1 MEPLNAKKTMKAV
14 FCTKY
19 GAPEVLQVK
28 EVNKPAPQDD
38 EILIKVYA
46 TSVTSGDCRVRGF
59 KSPFLYRLPMRLF
72 LGITRPRQP
81 ILGVELAGEV
91 EAVGKHVTKFNIG
104 DTVYAFTGM
113 RFGAHAQYVCLSEM
127 DLVTHKPANISYEE
141 AAAVLFGGSTALHFF
156 RKGHLQSGQKVLIYG
171 ASGAVGTS
179 AVQLAKHFGAEV
191 TAVCSTSNVEWV
203 RVLGADYVID
213 YALQDFTKTGERYD
227 IILDAVGKTSKTH
240 ARKAL
245 APNGKFVS
253 VEGQGVARV
262 RVEDLL
268 FLKELIEDGEL
279 KGVVDRSYPLEQ
291 IAEAHRYVDQGH
303 KKGNV
308 VIAMQ

>member
-1 MEPLNAKKTMKAV
+1 MKPLNATKTMKAV

-38 EILIKVYA
+38 EILIKVHA

-72 LGITRPRQP
+72 LGITKPRQP
-81 ILGVELAGEV
+81 ILGVELTGEV
-91 EAVGKHVTKFNIG
+91 EAVGKDVKKFNIG
-104 DTVYAFTGM
+104 DSVYAFTGM
-113 RFGAHAQYVCLSEM
+113 RFGAYAEYVCLSEK

-141 AAAVLFGGSTALHFF
+141 AAAVLFGGTTALHFF
-156 RKGHLQSGQKVLIYG
+156 RKGPLQSGQKVLIYG
-171 ASGAVGTS
+171 ASGSVGAA
-179 AVQLAKHFGAEV
+179 AVQLAKHFGADV
-191 TAVCSTSNVEWV
+191 TGVCSTSNVEWV
-203 RVLGADYVID
+203 GALGADHVID
-213 YALQDFTKTGERYD
+213 YTLHNFAETGERYD
-227 IILDAVGKTSKTH
+227 IILDAVGKTTKAH

-245 APNGKFVS
+245 APNGTFLT
-253 VEGQGVARV
+253 VEGQGVAKV
-262 RVEDLL
+262 FVEDLL
-268 FLKELIEDGEL
+268 FLKELIERGEL
-279 KGVVDRSYPLEQ
+279 KGVIDRSYPLEQ

-308 VIAMQ
+308 VIAVQ

>member
-1 MEPLNAKKTMKAV
+1 MKAV

-19 GAPEVLQVK
+19 GAPEVLQLK
-28 EVNKPAPQDD
+28 EVNKPAPQDN

-81 ILGVELAGEV
+81 ILGVELTGEV
-91 EAVGKHVTKFNIG
+91 EAVGKDVKKFNIG
-104 DTVYAFTGM
+104 DAVYAFTGM
-113 RFGAHAQYVCLSEM
+113 RFGAYAEYVCLSENGM
-127 DLVTHKPANISYEE
+127 VTLKPANISYEE
-141 AAAVLFGGSTALHFF
+141 AAAVLFGGTTALHFF
-156 RKGHLQSGQKVLIYG
+156 RKGQLQSGQKMLIYG

-179 AVQLAKHFGAEV
+179 AVQLAKHFGADV
-191 TAVCSTSNVEWV
+191 TGVCSTSNVEWV
-203 RVLGADYVID
+203 RALGADHVID
-213 YALQDFTKTGERYD
+213 YALQDFAETGKRYD
-227 IILDAVGKTSKTH
+227 IILDAVGKTSKAH

-245 APNGKFVS
+245 TPNGKFIS
-253 VEGQGVARV
+253 VEGQGVAKV
-262 RVEDLL
+262 LVEDLL
-268 FLKELIEDGEL
+268 FLKDLIEDGEL
-279 KGVVDRSYPLEQ
+279 KGVIDKSYPLEK

-308 VIAMQ
+308 VITVQ